1 MTHKFAICLYQPDMP
16 QNLGVIIRTAAC
28 LEFPLH
34 IIKPLPF
41 SMTDKRFKGAVMDYI
56 DHCEIVNH
64 ENWENFYLYS
74 KKNNNRIILATTKTD
89 NNLYEFKFE
98 DNDIILF
105 GKETAGVP
113 ETIHNTVNNKITIPI
128 NSKTRS
134 LNLATSVAIVDRKST
149 RLNSS
154 HSQQSRMPSSA

>member
-41 SMTDKRFKGAVMDYI
+41 SMIDKRFKGAVMDYI
-56 DHCEIVNH
+56 DHCQIVNH
-64 ENWENFYLYS
+64 DNWDNFFLYS
-74 KKNNNRIILATTKTD
+74 KKNNGRIILATTKTD
-89 NNLYEFKFE
+89 NNLYDYEFE

-113 ETIHNTVNNKITIPI
+113 EIIHNSVNDKIKIPI
-128 NSKTRS
+128 NNKTRS
-134 LNLATSVAIVDRKST
+134 LNLATSVAMVVSKIKGKF
-149 RLNSS
+149 
-154 HSQQSRMPSSA
+154 

>member
-56 DHCEIVNH
+56 DHCEIINH
-64 ENWENFYLYS
+64 ENWDNFYSYCE
-74 KKNNNRIILATTKTD
+74 KNNKRVILATTKT
-89 NNLYEFKFE
+89 NNNFYDFKFKE
-98 DNDIILF
+98 NDIVLF

-113 ETIHNTVNNKITIPI
+113 DTVHNIVDDKITIPI
-128 NSKTRS
+128 SSKTRS
-134 LNLATSVAIVDRKST
+134 LNLATSVAIIVSKIKG
-149 RLNSS
+149 NF
-154 HSQQSRMPSSA
+154 

>member
-56 DHCEIVNH
+56 DHCKIVNH
-64 ENWENFYLYS
+64 ENWDNFFLYS
-74 KKNNNRIILATTKTD
+74 KKNKNRIILATTKSD
-89 NNLYEFKFE
+89 NNLYNFKFE
-98 DNDIILF
+98 NNDIILF

-113 ETIHNTVNNKITIPI
+113 DKIHNIVNNKITIPI
-128 NSKTRS
+128 NNKTRS
-134 LNLATSVAIVDRKST
+134 LNLATSVAIVV
-149 RLNSS
+149 SS
-154 HSQQSRMPSSA
+154 IKADF

>member
-64 ENWENFYLYS
+64 ENWASFYLYS

-113 ETIHNTVNNKITIPI
+113 EIIHNTVNNKITIPI

-134 LNLATSVAIVDRKST
+134 LNLATSVAIVV
-149 RLNSS
+149 SS
-154 HSQQSRMPSSA
+154 IKAAF

>member
-64 ENWENFYLYS
+64 ENWDNFYLYS
-74 KKNNNRIILATTKTD
+74 KKNNNRIILATTKTY

-113 ETIHNTVNNKITIPI
+113 ETIHNTVDNKITIPI
-128 NSKTRS
+128 SSKTRS
-134 LNLATSVAIVDRKST
+134 LNLATAVAIVV
-149 RLNSS
+149 SS
-154 HSQQSRMPSSA
+154 IKADF

>member
-34 IIKPLPF
+34 IITPLPF

-134 LNLATSVAIVDRKST
+134 LNLATSVAIVV
-149 RLNSS
+149 SS
-154 HSQQSRMPSSA
+154 IKADF

>member
-56 DHCEIVNH
+56 DHCKIVNH
-64 ENWENFYLYS
+64 ENWDNFFLYS
-74 KKNNNRIILATTKTD
+74 KKNKNRIILATTKSD
-89 NNLYEFKFE
+89 NKLYDFKFE
-98 DNDIILF
+98 YNDIILF

-113 ETIHNTVNNKITIPI
+113 EIIHNTVNDKITIPI
-128 NSKTRS
+128 NNKTRS
-134 LNLATSVAIVDRKST
+134 LNLATSVAIVVSNIKGDF
-149 RLNSS
+149 
-154 HSQQSRMPSSA
+154 